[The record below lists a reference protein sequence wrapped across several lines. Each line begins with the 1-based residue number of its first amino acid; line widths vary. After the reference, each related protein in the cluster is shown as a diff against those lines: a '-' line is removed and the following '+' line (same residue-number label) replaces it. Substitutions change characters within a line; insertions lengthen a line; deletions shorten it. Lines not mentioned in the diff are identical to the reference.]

1 MLQGELQSKR
11 RYPGVKLKITP
22 LGGMGKVTQNM
33 FMYEY
38 EKEILII
45 DCGIGFPDS
54 YMPGVDIL
62 IPDISYLLKKI
73 EAGSTV
79 VGMILTHGHDD
90 HIGALPYLMPTLPDF
105 PIYGSSLTAGF
116 AEQRMK
122 GGKVDKVVNVVK
134 DNTDIKIGSHFTAHF
149 FPVTHSVPDTR
160 HMTIDTPEGLI
171 YHGSDFKLD
180 PNPVDGIKS
189 DLENIAKLADKNVL
203 CMLMDCLR
211 VEYPTWVESESV
223 TGPAIEKVVAE
234 TQGKVVMTLMSSHI
248 HRIQQTIDAAQKHG
262 RKVVF
267 IGRSVEQNVEVALR
281 LGKLEIP
288 NGMKVDK
295 KHIEDVADHKLCV
308 IVAGSQ
314 GQEGSSLM
322 RAVYGEHRILRIKKS
337 DTVIFSANAI
347 PGNQLNYYGAID
359 ELCRNKIHVVYPD
372 VMPDLHK
379 SGHASAPEQQ
389 ELLSLVKPK
398 YVMPM
403 GGDDRHRFKFFE
415 IVASKLGFDEK
426 HVLIPSSGEV
436 IGFENKEYSIV
447 DEITLKAQV
456 IDGLGI
462 GDVGPKVLKDRLSL
476 GQAGIVAVVIPRVRG
491 ELDLGKIEVVSRG
504 FVFMKEAEDVV
515 EFIKKETAKVV
526 TEELRKKTKPEV
538 MQSVIERR
546 ISRRLYKIIRRE
558 PMIVSVFM
566 DV

>member
-1 MLQGELQSKR
+1 MS
-11 RYPGVKLKITP
+11 KLKIAP

-33 FMYEY
+33 FLYEY
-38 EKEILII
+38 EKEILIV

-62 IPDISYLLKKI
+62 IPDISYLLKRI
-73 EAGSTV
+73 DEGTTI
-79 VGMILTHGHDD
+79 VGMLLSHGHDD
-90 HIGALPYLMPTLPDF
+90 HIAALPYLLSDLPEF
-105 PIYGSSLTAGF
+105 PIFASPLTAGF

-122 GGKVDKVVNVVK
+122 DGKADRVVTVVK
-134 DNTDIKIGSHFTAHF
+134 DNQDIQIGEHFSVKF
-149 FPVTHSVPDTR
+149 FPITHSVPDTR
-160 HMTIDTPEGLI
+160 HITINTPEGLI

-180 PNPVDGIKS
+180 PNPVDGVIS
-189 DLENIAKLADKNVL
+189 DLEHIGQLANENVL
-203 CMLMDCLR
+203 CMMIDCLR
-211 VEYPTWVESESV
+211 VEYPTWVESESL
-223 TGPAIEKVVAE
+223 TGPAIETVVAE

-248 HRIQQTIDAAQKHG
+248 HRIQQTINAAQKHG

-267 IGRSVEQNVEVALR
+267 IGRSVEQNVEVATR
-281 LGKLEIP
+281 LNKLVIP
-288 NGMKVDK
+288 QGMKVDK
-295 KHIEDVADHKLCV
+295 KHIEDVADNKLCV

-322 RAVYGEHRILRIKKS
+322 RAVYGEHRILRIKKT

-347 PGNQLNYYGAID
+347 PGNELSYYGAIN

-398 YVMPM
+398 YVMPI

-415 IVASKLGFDEK
+415 LVASKLGFDEK
-426 HVLIPSSGEV
+426 HVLIPDSGEI
-436 IGFENKEYSIV
+436 IGFENQEYSIV
-447 DEITLKAQV
+447 DELNLKPQI

-462 GDVGPKVLKDRLSL
+462 GDVGPKVLKDRRSL
-476 GQAGIVAVVIPRVRG
+476 GQAGIVAVIVPRIKG
-491 ELDLGKIEVVSRG
+491 QLDLGKIEVVSRG
-504 FVFMKEAEDVV
+504 FVFMKEAQDVV
-515 EFIKKETAKVV
+515 QFIKTETAKII
-526 TEELRKKTKPEV
+526 TEEQRKNTNLQIV
-538 MQSVIERR
+538 QSLIEKR
-546 ISRRLYKIIRRE
+546 ISRKLYKIIRRE